1 MLAVNILVDNDK
13 SLWAAKI
20 DGGYV
25 GCVKM
30 DNYVC
35 FTVEVFE
42 SALMAA
48 NKARNLQKN
57 LKNGDNVKN
66 STENVKSPSKKPKK
80 KVTYSQKLYTLGET
94 QAMPLLRFQEVW
106 VITKDDE
113 YVRDCLD
120 QKNKKLV
127 SYTKDRDKA
136 KFYSDHEV
144 AKMNMRTLKNI
155 VGPGFNL
162 MRFFIENK

>member
-1 MLAVNILVDNDK
+1 MLAVNLLIDNDK
-13 SLWAAKI
+13 ALWTTKV

-25 GCVKM
+25 GCIKT
-30 DNYVC
+30 DNFVC

-42 SALMAA
+42 SALKAA

-57 LKNGDNVKN
+57 LKNSDNVKN
-66 STENVKSPSKKPKK
+66 STKTVKSPSKKLKK

-94 QAMPLLRFQEVW
+94 HTMPLLRFQEVW
-106 VITKDDE
+106 VITKDDV
-113 YVRDCLD
+113 YVLDCLD

-127 SYTKDRDKA
+127 SYTRDRDKA
-136 KFYSDHEV
+136 KFYSDHEM

>member
-1 MLAVNILVDNDK
+1 MLAADILVDSEK
-13 SLWAAKI
+13 TLWTTKV
-20 DGGYV
+20 DGGYI

-42 SALMAA
+42 SALKAA

-57 LKNGDNVKN
+57 LKNSDNAKN
-66 STENVKSPSKKPKK
+66 NTENVKSSSKKPKK

-94 QAMPLLRFQEVW
+94 QTMPLLRFQEVW
-106 VITKDDE
+106 VITKGDA
-113 YVRDCLD
+113 YVLDCLD

-136 KFYSDHEV
+136 RFYSDHEV

-155 VGPGFNL
+155 IGPGFNL